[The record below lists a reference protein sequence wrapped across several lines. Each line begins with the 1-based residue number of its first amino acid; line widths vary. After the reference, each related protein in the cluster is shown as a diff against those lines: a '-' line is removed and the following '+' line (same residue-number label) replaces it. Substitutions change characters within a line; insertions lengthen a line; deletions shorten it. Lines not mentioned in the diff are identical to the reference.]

1 MYTSVFNLSG
11 RYVLVITIP
20 ICLLKPGNY
29 EVNTLV
35 LNFTQNLHK
44 MPWLNFWKCHYL
56 HIYSTFTKT
65 INANE
70 TRVNILDLTKA
81 QFL

>member
-20 ICLLKPGNY
+20 ICLLKSENY

-35 LNFTQNLHK
+35 LNFMQNLHK
-44 MPWLNFWKCHYL
+44 MQWLNFWRCHYL
-56 HIYSTFTKT
+56 YIYSTFPKT

-70 TRVNILDLTKA
+70 TRVNLLDLTKG